1 LKSPPCR
8 PSTARNGRV
17 CCSRRSA
24 KNKSRQVDGR
34 PHAQAMV
41 GATGLD
47 RCLLPQLV
55 PFGTSSERNFE
66 HCSSSP
72 AANAALESCTHR
84 RSQEDY
90 HPPPSRSGHVG
101 LEGSM
106 VRDHSALILGETHKG
121 ARNELHACTHR
132 RSQEDYHPPLS
143 GSGHVSLEGS
153 MVRDHSALLVMR
165 KRTSTLVGPLKEE
178 ACLLYAVSSE

>member
-1 LKSPPCR
+1 
-8 PSTARNGRV
+8 
-17 CCSRRSA
+17 
-24 KNKSRQVDGR
+24 
-34 PHAQAMV
+34 
-41 GATGLD
+41 
-47 RCLLPQLV
+47 
-55 PFGTSSERNFE
+55 
-66 HCSSSP
+66 
-72 AANAALESCTHR
+72 
-84 RSQEDY
+84 
-90 HPPPSRSGHVG
+90 
-101 LEGSM
+101 M

-132 RSQEDYHPPLS
+132 RSQEDYHPPPS